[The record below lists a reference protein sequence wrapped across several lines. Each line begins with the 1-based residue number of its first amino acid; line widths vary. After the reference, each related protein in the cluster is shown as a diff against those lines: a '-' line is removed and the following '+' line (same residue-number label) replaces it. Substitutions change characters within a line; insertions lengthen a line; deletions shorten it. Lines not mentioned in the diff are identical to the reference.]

1 MYLSL
6 LLHSL
11 SALSA
16 QIAFASWCDGC
27 FLMRLS
33 ADMGPRDAPALSNDA
48 PINHVLLQRGVSL
61 PPYIT
66 KAHLQLKLDLTIFLS
81 LNVINNSKAQSHT
94 GASLLNFPSFQ
105 NNSTKNNDRN
115 SESELN

>member
-1 MYLSL
+1 
-6 LLHSL
+6 
-11 SALSA
+11 
-16 QIAFASWCDGC
+16 
-27 FLMRLS
+27 MRLP
-33 ADMGPRDAPALSNDA
+33 ADVGPRDAPALSNDA
-48 PINHVLLQRGVSL
+48 PINYVLQQRGDSL
-61 PPYIT
+61 PPSIT

-94 GASLLNFPSFQ
+94 EASLLNFPSFQ